1 MTEYGELTASKVKER
16 ALAGGNPEVGGAC
29 IKHHS
34 KLLSRSANTNCAIVL
49 GLYALVRR
57 GKRGGRRRIESGR
70 RKRGSVRRKRGGGRR
85 EGEWGR
91 KRGERKQY
99 WQSGDIDHSIFIDEI
114 TVISNTFLLV
124 T

>member
-1 MTEYGELTASKVKER
+1 MAEYGELTASKVKER

-34 KLLSRSANTNCAIVL
+34 ELLSRSANTNCAIVL

-57 GKRGGRRRIESGR
+57 GKRGGGRRIGSG
-70 RKRGSVRRKRGGGRR
+70 RRKRGGGRR
-85 EGEWGR
+85 WREGGGR
-91 KRGERKQY
+91 EGRESSTGNQ
-99 WQSGDIDHSIFIDEI
+99 
-114 TVISNTFLLV
+114 V

>member
-1 MTEYGELTASKVKER
+1 MER
-16 ALAGGNPEVGGAC
+16 G
-29 IKHHS
+29 
-34 KLLSRSANTNCAIVL
+34 
-49 GLYALVRR
+49 
-57 GKRGGRRRIESGR
+57 
-70 RKRGSVRRKRGGGRR
+70 
-85 EGEWGR
+85 GR